1 MIQEE
6 LFNEI
11 FENNFKRIFLYC
23 YNLCGDYEESYDIAQ
38 EVFIRASQEGRL
50 LEEGFNVKSWLY
62 KVARNV
68 CFDYFRKIKSK
79 FAFLNLYKVS
89 PYYEIDFQ
97 TNETY
102 EEFHQLLQELPVKYR
117 EVLYLRCIAEMPY
130 KELAE
135 FMDLSTGT
143 VMSRLSRG
151 KDLLREVM
159 ENENR

>member
-1 MIQEE
+1 MINEE

-11 FENNFKRIFLYC
+11 FEHNFKRIFLYC

-38 EVFIRASQEGRL
+38 EVFIRASQEVRL
-50 LEEGFNVKSWLY
+50 NEESFNVKSWLY

-79 FAFLNLYKVS
+79 LSFLNLYKVS
-89 PYYEIDFQ
+89 PYYEIDFE

-102 EEFHQLLQELPVKYR
+102 EEFHQLLQKLPVKYR
-117 EVLYLRCIAEMPY
+117 EIVYLRCVAEMSY
-130 KELAE
+130 EEISVFLNIAK
-135 FMDLSTGT
+135 GT

-151 KDLLREVM
+151 KEILKGVM
-159 ENENR
+159 ENEL